1 MEQKAK
7 IIGAVIV
14 GVGGYFG
21 IKYLT
26 KNKGEEDQPAF
37 MGGSGNSSNTD
48 AYVETQPNT
57 VYNVNVE
64 SPTAPTDYFQATAV
78 APTKK
83 EATSSSSR
91 SSGSSYYST
100 NFDTQ
105 STNKAV
111 DFSKTSATSND
122 RFASN
127 SDGATIDRYRQQSI
141 SPQEATKRATQ
152 TKKESNF
159 LSAPNQSF
167 SPSAGLKTPTKKET
181 KKTDAPAPKKKK
193 WYNPRT
199 WGN

>member
-26 KNKGEEDQPAF
+26 KDKGEEDQPSF
-37 MGGSGNSSNTD
+37 MGGSGNGSNTD

-64 SPTAPTDYFQATAV
+64 SPTAPADYFQATAE

-83 EATSSSSR
+83 EAVSSSS
-91 SSGSSYYST
+91 SSSSYYST

-105 STNKAV
+105 STSKAV
-111 DFSKTSATSND
+111 DFTQTSATSSD

-127 SDGATIDRYRQQSI
+127 SDGATIDRYKQQSI
-141 SPQEATKRATQ
+141 SPTEATKRATE
-152 TKKESNF
+152 TKKEKNF
-159 LSAPNQSF
+159 FSAPKQSF

-181 KKTDAPAPKKKK
+181 KKEDAPAPKKKK